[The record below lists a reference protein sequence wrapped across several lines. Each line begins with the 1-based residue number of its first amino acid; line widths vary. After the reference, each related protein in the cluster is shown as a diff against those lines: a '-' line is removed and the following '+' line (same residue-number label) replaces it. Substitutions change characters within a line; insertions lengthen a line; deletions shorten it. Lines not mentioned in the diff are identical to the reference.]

1 MSTVVAYLLPS
12 TPTLRVHRYYLKAK
26 ISSAFWIWLMFAV
39 IFYSMGQDLHIGL
52 LVQAIALLIT
62 IGPQY
67 WSEYRRKKL
76 LDEEMQSVRPT
87 PDILDTSDPLD
98 TPQLPIEETN
108 LSTGSVAMTL
118 VFSFAGLLLITAW
131 IAYQLF
137 RYLYQREEYLIG
149 GSMIAMLVLA
159 HIVFALIHSW
169 RLSKDDFPEITEENR
184 DELYGK
190 LAELRNGKKATFWVF
205 PLILLLIP
213 AWFFSCYALYKTPF
227 GTEVMSRMTANRWST
242 DHSWIDFR
250 TITLAEPESQMKM
263 MASGTG
269 HWGNYWTHVFVPLGF
284 ASDDEGRLLYAE
296 LLRESLVLQTQDEEV
311 KPQVEPMFLSSDFLM
326 IPFYVRQEKQNDA
339 APYLED
345 VVFGN
350 RLEESAFDAAKI
362 ALLRKLHAEKSFSD
376 IGASKFALAARRQVV
391 DFGNKEI
398 VMLADLENA
407 DWREFQEYYRNRFS
421 RYQMPLLIQSSMVS
435 LEGTLDGLELQLK
448 ALAIDAVR
456 KPPPLGAKPGEYR
469 ATWDIDFPAIVA
481 TWSLPDP
488 KAYPDAHG
496 NTLLAVKGIE
506 RQLREVSEVRVVH
519 SGAFAAPE
527 GLLAFVSVI
536 GEKETPIENML
547 SIFESTTDTLAAT
560 SSLPD
565 WLKRERPMIANSI
578 ARGWF
583 RSFRPDDWNNTSAEY
598 HLGATHY
605 RYASLLK
612 NDEEYRTLSKSVA
625 YANYYSVK
633 RAFDRYL
640 TKDKRTLVV
649 LVPEQGE

>member
-1 MSTVVAYLLPS
+1 
-12 TPTLRVHRYYLKAK
+12 
-26 ISSAFWIWLMFAV
+26 MFAV
-39 IFYSMGQDLHIGL
+39 IFYSMGQDIHIGL
-52 LVQAIALLIT
+52 LIQAIALLIT

-76 LDEEMQSVRPT
+76 LDEEMQYVRPT

-108 LSTGSVAMTL
+108 LSTGSIAMTL

-137 RYLYQREEYLIG
+137 HYLYQREEYLIG

-190 LAELRNGKKATFWVF
+190 LAELRNGKKATCNGKKATFWVF

-242 DHSWIDFR
+242 DHAWIDFR
-250 TITLAEPESQMKM
+250 TITLAEPESQMKI
-263 MASGTG
+263 MASGAR

-284 ASDDEGRLLYAE
+284 AGDDEGRLLYAE
-296 LLRESLVLQTQDEEV
+296 LLRESLVLQSQDEEV

-326 IPFYVRQEKQNDA
+326 IPFYVKQEKQKDA

-350 RLEESAFDAAKI
+350 RLEESTFDAAKI

-407 DWREFQEYYRNRFS
+407 DWQEFQEYYRHRFS
-421 RYQMPLLIQSSMVS
+421 QYQIPLVIQSSMVS
-435 LEGTLDGLELQLK
+435 LEGTLDGMELQLK

-456 KPPPLGAKPGEYR
+456 KPRPLGAKPGEYR

-506 RQLREVSEVRVVH
+506 RQLREVSEVRDVH

-527 GLLAFVSVI
+527 GLIAFVSVI
-536 GEKETPIENML
+536 GEKETPIDNIL
-547 SIFESTTDTLAAT
+547 SIFESTTGTLTAT
-560 SSLPD
+560 SSMPD
-565 WLKRERPMIANSI
+565 WLKTERPMMANSI
-578 ARGWF
+578 ARGWQ
-583 RSFRPDDWNNTSAEY
+583 RRFRPDDWNNTSAEY

-605 RYASLLK
+605 RYASLLESE
-612 NDEEYRTLSKSVA
+612 EEYRTLSKSVA

-633 RAFDRYL
+633 RAFDNSL
-640 TKDKRTLVV
+640 TKERRTLVV
-649 LVPEQGE
+649 LIPH